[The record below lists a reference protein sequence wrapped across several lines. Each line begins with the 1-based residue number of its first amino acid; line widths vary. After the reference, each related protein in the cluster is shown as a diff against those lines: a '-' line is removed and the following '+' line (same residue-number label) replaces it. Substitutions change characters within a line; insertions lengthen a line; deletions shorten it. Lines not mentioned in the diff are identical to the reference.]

1 LEKAVADR
9 RSFIINFIYFGIII
23 GLYYFVVKYAF
34 RYLFPFIFAATLAVL
49 LQPAVR
55 FIGKK
60 LKLKA
65 HGFISM
71 ILSFMLFFHN
81 ISSVG
86 MYTEI
91 YERIFYALEY
101 CLSPILMAIVT
112 LIFSLVS
119 KKNCYSSV
127 GIALSVLSFFFIIT
141 EIIVVVIY

>member
-1 LEKAVADR
+1 MVKGRVIMFCTNCGNMIDEDTYICVNCGMILKK
-9 RSFIINFIYFGIII
+9 RSDNVFKKKNNGSVLGIISM
-23 GLYYFVVKYAF
+23 
-34 RYLFPFIFAATLAVL
+34 IF
-49 LQPAVR
+49 
-55 FIGKK
+55 
-60 LKLKA
+60 
-65 HGFISM
+65 GFISM